1 MEESMKAKMNS
12 RKFMLVVA
20 TAILSIANDGLGLG
34 LPAESILNVVGL
46 VISYVLGQGYVDG
59 QKEKAKAKGGN

>member
-1 MEESMKAKMNS
+1 MIEKMNS

-59 QKEKAKAKGGN
+59 QKETAKGGN